1 MIQVVSRAFDVLRCF
16 EGHEARL
23 GNLEIS
29 NRCGL
34 PRSTVSRLTHT
45 LTRMGQ
51 LVYLPRDQKYRI
63 GPSAVAMST
72 SMMKGLQLRNLIR
85 LRLQDVAEQLP
96 GTVGFVIPD
105 RFHLVYLEFA
115 RAPNALGLHEVT
127 GSRIAMTSTAA
138 GHAYTAALDDDVG
151 DALIAEMER
160 EIPDDAE
167 LLKSRIEGNRAICA
181 STAMSWPAA
190 LWSPHINGLAVPMWS
205 PQYQTF
211 VVVTIGL
218 LAAMYRREA
227 AAQGS
232 RAADARTGRC
242 DRRPARRRR
251 RRHLR
256 EPAGTESRFR
266 CQPITI
272 TKSSRRRIRMNWKPE
287 LDDLA
292 RREAFAREM
301 GGVDKVK
308 RQHDQGRLTVRERI
322 DKLIDQN
329 SFHEI
334 GAISGIAEYD
344 ENSELKDLTPANC
357 VFGRGKIDGRTVVV
371 VGDDFT
377 VRGGSADA
385 SISAKP
391 LMAEEMAHD
400 FRLPIIRVIEGSGG
414 GGSVKT
420 IETKGAANLPGG
432 VGGTR
437 WYWYTTANMA
447 RVPVVGLGLGSV
459 AGLGAARLAA
469 SHYSVMTKSSAMFVA
484 GPPVV
489 KRLGQDLTKQE
500 LGGADIQ
507 TRAGGVDH
515 AVDTEEEAFDCARR
529 FLSYLPSSVYELPP
543 TTPCDDDPER
553 AEESLMKAVP
563 RNRRQVYKMRPIIDA
578 VVDKGSFF
586 EMGANFGRPII
597 TGLARLEG
605 RAVLLLASDPF
616 HYGGSWTAEACQKVV
631 RCVDLAETFHLPV
644 VYLMDCPGFMIGLEA
659 EKAATIRH
667 GVRAMAAVNQ
677 TTVPWCTI
685 IVRNAF
691 GVAGVVHQPA
701 NRYSMRYAWPS
712 AYWGSLPLEGG
723 IEAAYRADID
733 AADDPAAKL
742 KEIED
747 RLNKLRSPFRS
758 AEKFWVEE
766 IIDPRKTRSL
776 LCEFARLAEP
786 LRTPGPATNMA
797 IRP

>member
-1 MIQVVSRAFDVLRCF
+1 
-16 EGHEARL
+16 
-23 GNLEIS
+23 
-29 NRCGL
+29 
-34 PRSTVSRLTHT
+34 
-45 LTRMGQ
+45 
-51 LVYLPRDQKYRI
+51 
-63 GPSAVAMST
+63 
-72 SMMKGLQLRNLIR
+72 
-85 LRLQDVAEQLP
+85 
-96 GTVGFVIPD
+96 
-105 RFHLVYLEFA
+105 
-115 RAPNALGLHEVT
+115 
-127 GSRIAMTSTAA
+127 
-138 GHAYTAALDDDVG
+138 
-151 DALIAEMER
+151 
-160 EIPDDAE
+160 
-167 LLKSRIEGNRAICA
+167 
-181 STAMSWPAA
+181 
-190 LWSPHINGLAVPMWS
+190 
-205 PQYQTF
+205 
-211 VVVTIGL
+211 
-218 LAAMYRREA
+218 
-227 AAQGS
+227 
-232 RAADARTGRC
+232 
-242 DRRPARRRR
+242 
-251 RRHLR
+251 
-256 EPAGTESRFR
+256 
-266 CQPITI
+266 
-272 TKSSRRRIRMNWKPE
+272 MNWKPE
-287 LDDLA
+287 LDELA

-322 DKLIDQN
+322 EKLIDTG

-334 GAISGIAEYD
+334 GAVSGIGEYD
-344 ENSELKDLTPANC
+344 HSGELRNVTPANC
-357 VFGRGKIDGRTVVV
+357 VFGRARVDGRTIVV

-400 FRLPIIRVIEGSGG
+400 FRLPIVRIIEGSG

-432 VGGTR
+432 IGGTR
-437 WYWYTTANMA
+437 WYRFTTENLS
-447 RVPVVGLGLGSV
+447 RVPVVALGLGSV

-469 SHYSVMTKSSAMFVA
+469 SHYSIMTKKSAMFVA

-489 KRLGQDLTKQE
+489 KALGQDLSKEE

-507 TRAGGVDH
+507 TRAGAVDH
-515 AVDTEEEAFDCARR
+515 AVETEEEAFACARR

-543 TTPCDDDPER
+543 TLPCTDNPER
-553 AEESLMKAVP
+553 TEEALMNAVP
-563 RNRRQVYKMRPIIDA
+563 RNRKQVYKMRPIIES

-586 EMGANFGRPII
+586 EVASQFGKPII
-597 TGLARLEG
+597 VGLARLEG
-605 RAVLLLASDPF
+605 RAVMLLASDSF
-616 HYGGSWTAEACQKVV
+616 HYGGSWTADACQKVV
-631 RCVDLAETFHLPV
+631 RWVDFAETFHLPI
-644 VYLMDCPGFMIGLEA
+644 VYLMDCPGFMIGLDA

-677 TTVPWCTI
+677 TTVPWCTMI
-685 IVRNAF
+685 LRNAF

-701 NRYSMRYAWPS
+701 DRFSIRYAWPS

-723 IEAAYRADID
+723 IEAAYRADIESAED
-733 AADDPAAKL
+733 KAAKL

-786 LRTPGPATNMA
+786 LRKPGPPGNFS

>member
-1 MIQVVSRAFDVLRCF
+1 MI
-16 EGHEARL
+16 
-23 GNLEIS
+23 
-29 NRCGL
+29 
-34 PRSTVSRLTHT
+34 
-45 LTRMGQ
+45 
-51 LVYLPRDQKYRI
+51 
-63 GPSAVAMST
+63 
-72 SMMKGLQLRNLIR
+72 
-85 LRLQDVAEQLP
+85 
-96 GTVGFVIPD
+96 
-105 RFHLVYLEFA
+105 
-115 RAPNALGLHEVT
+115 
-127 GSRIAMTSTAA
+127 
-138 GHAYTAALDDDVG
+138 
-151 DALIAEMER
+151 
-160 EIPDDAE
+160 
-167 LLKSRIEGNRAICA
+167 
-181 STAMSWPAA
+181 
-190 LWSPHINGLAVPMWS
+190 
-205 PQYQTF
+205 
-211 VVVTIGL
+211 
-218 LAAMYRREA
+218 
-227 AAQGS
+227 
-232 RAADARTGRC
+232 
-242 DRRPARRRR
+242 
-251 RRHLR
+251 
-256 EPAGTESRFR
+256 
-266 CQPITI
+266 
-272 TKSSRRRIRMNWKPE
+272 WKPE

-308 RQHDQGRLTVRERI
+308 RQRDQGRLTVRERI
-322 DKLIDQN
+322 DALLDQN
-329 SFHEI
+329 SFHEVGTI
-334 GAISGIAEYD
+334 AGTAEYD
-344 ENSELKDLTPANC
+344 SSGELVNLTAANC
-357 VFGRGKIDGRTVVV
+357 VFGRGKIDGRPVVV

-432 VGGTR
+432 IGGNR
-437 WYWYTTANMA
+437 WYAYTTANMA

-469 SHYSVMTKSSAMFVA
+469 SHYSVMTRDSAMFVA

-489 KRLGQDLTKQE
+489 KRLGQDLSKQE

-515 AVDTEEEAFDCARR
+515 AVETEQEAFACARR
-529 FLSYLPSSVYELPP
+529 FLSYLPPSVFELPP
-543 TTPCDDDPER
+543 TLACHDDPER

-563 RNRRQVYKMRPIIDA
+563 RSRRQVYKMRPIIDA
-578 VVDKGSFF
+578 VVDRGSFF
-586 EMGANFGRPII
+586 EMSANFGRPII
-597 TGLARLEG
+597 TGFARLEG
-605 RAVLLLASDPF
+605 RAVLLLASDPL

-631 RCVDLAETFHLPV
+631 RYVDLAETFHLPI
-644 VYLMDCPGFMIGLEA
+644 VYLMDCPGFMIGLDA

-677 TTVPWCTI
+677 STVPWCTV
-685 IVRNAF
+685 IVRNSF

-701 NRYSMRYAWPS
+701 DRFSMRYAWPS

-733 AADDPAAKL
+733 TADDPAAKL

-747 RLNKLRSPFRS
+747 RLNKLRSPFRT

-786 LRTPGPATNMA
+786 IRTPGPALNMRM
-797 IRP
+797 RP

>member
-1 MIQVVSRAFDVLRCF
+1 
-16 EGHEARL
+16 
-23 GNLEIS
+23 
-29 NRCGL
+29 
-34 PRSTVSRLTHT
+34 
-45 LTRMGQ
+45 
-51 LVYLPRDQKYRI
+51 
-63 GPSAVAMST
+63 MSW
-72 SMMKGLQLRNLIR
+72 K
-85 LRLQDVAEQLP
+85 
-96 GTVGFVIPD
+96 
-105 RFHLVYLEFA
+105 
-115 RAPNALGLHEVT
+115 
-127 GSRIAMTSTAA
+127 
-138 GHAYTAALDDDVG
+138 
-151 DALIAEMER
+151 
-160 EIPDDAE
+160 AE
-167 LLKSRIEGNRAICA
+167 LDE
-181 STAMSWPAA
+181 
-190 LWSPHINGLAVPMWS
+190 
-205 PQYQTF
+205 
-211 VVVTIGL
+211 
-218 LAAMYRREA
+218 
-227 AAQGS
+227 
-232 RAADARTGRC
+232 
-242 DRRPARRRR
+242 
-251 RRHLR
+251 
-256 EPAGTESRFR
+256 
-266 CQPITI
+266 
-272 TKSSRRRIRMNWKPE
+272 
-287 LDDLA
+287 LA

-301 GGVDKVK
+301 GGVDKVR
-308 RQHDQGRLTVRERI
+308 RQRDQGRLTVRERI
-322 DKLIDQN
+322 DKLLDRG

-334 GAISGIAEYD
+334 GAIAGTGEYD
-344 ENSELKDLTPANC
+344 ENGELSSLTPANC
-357 VFGRGKIDGRTVVV
+357 VFGRGRIDGRTVVV

-400 FRLPIIRVIEGSGG
+400 FRLPIIRLIEGSGG

-432 VGGTR
+432 IGGTR
-437 WYWYTTANMA
+437 WYAYTTSNLA
-447 RVPVVGLGLGSV
+447 RVPVAALGLGSV

-489 KRLGQDLTKQE
+489 KRLGQDLGKQE

-515 AVDTEEEAFDCARR
+515 AVDTEEEAFACVKR

-543 TTPCDDDPER
+543 TIACDDDSGR
-553 AEESLMKAVP
+553 AEESLLNAVP

-597 TGLARLEG
+597 AGLARLEG
-605 RAVLLLASDPF
+605 RAVLVLASDPF

-631 RCVDLAETFHLPV
+631 RWVDFAETFHLPV

-677 TTVPWCTI
+677 STVPWCTV
-685 IVRNAF
+685 IVRNSF

-701 NRYSMRYAWPS
+701 DRFSLRYAWPS

-723 IEAAYRADID
+723 IEAAYRAEID
-733 AADDPAAKL
+733 AAEDPQARL

-786 LRTPGPATNMA
+786 LRTAGPPSGMTT
-797 IRP
+797 RP

>member
-1 MIQVVSRAFDVLRCF
+1 
-16 EGHEARL
+16 
-23 GNLEIS
+23 
-29 NRCGL
+29 
-34 PRSTVSRLTHT
+34 
-45 LTRMGQ
+45 
-51 LVYLPRDQKYRI
+51 
-63 GPSAVAMST
+63 
-72 SMMKGLQLRNLIR
+72 
-85 LRLQDVAEQLP
+85 
-96 GTVGFVIPD
+96 
-105 RFHLVYLEFA
+105 
-115 RAPNALGLHEVT
+115 
-127 GSRIAMTSTAA
+127 
-138 GHAYTAALDDDVG
+138 
-151 DALIAEMER
+151 
-160 EIPDDAE
+160 
-167 LLKSRIEGNRAICA
+167 
-181 STAMSWPAA
+181 
-190 LWSPHINGLAVPMWS
+190 
-205 PQYQTF
+205 
-211 VVVTIGL
+211 
-218 LAAMYRREA
+218 
-227 AAQGS
+227 
-232 RAADARTGRC
+232 
-242 DRRPARRRR
+242 
-251 RRHLR
+251 
-256 EPAGTESRFR
+256 
-266 CQPITI
+266 
-272 TKSSRRRIRMNWKPE
+272 MNWKPE

-308 RQHDQGRLTVRERI
+308 RQRDQGRLTVRERI
-322 DKLIDQN
+322 DRLVDPN

-334 GAISGIAEYD
+334 GAISGTAEYD
-344 ENSELKDLTPANC
+344 ANGELRNLTPANC
-357 VFGRGKIDGRTVVV
+357 VFGRAKVDGRTVVV

-400 FRLPIIRVIEGSGG
+400 FRLPIIRLIEGSGG

-432 VGGTR
+432 IGGTR
-437 WYWYTTANMA
+437 WYSYTTANMA
-447 RVPVVGLGLGSV
+447 RVPVVALGLGSV

-469 SHYSVMTKSSAMFVA
+469 SHYSVMTKNSAMFVA

-489 KRLGQDLTKQE
+489 KRLGQDLSKQE
-500 LGGADIQ
+500 LGGAEIQ
-507 TRAGGVDH
+507 TRAGGVDD
-515 AVDTEEEAFDCARR
+515 AVDTEEEAFARAKR

-543 TTPCDDDPER
+543 TVPSSDDPER

-563 RNRRQVYKMRPIIDA
+563 RSRRQVYKMRPIINA

-586 EMGANFGRPII
+586 EMAANFGRPVI

-631 RCVDLAETFHLPV
+631 RWVDFAETFHLPV

-685 IVRNAF
+685 IVRNSF

-701 NRYSMRYAWPS
+701 DRFSMRYAWPS

-723 IEAAYRADID
+723 IEAAYRAEID
-733 AADDPAAKL
+733 AAEDPKAKL
-742 KEIED
+742 QEIED

-758 AEKFWVEE
+758 AESFWIEE
-766 IIDPRKTRSL
+766 IVDPRDTRKI
-776 LCEFARLAEP
+776 LCEFVELAAP
-786 LRTPGPATNMA
+786 VRGSGPSRHWM
-797 IRP
+797 RP